1 MEFEQLR
8 QENEQLSNL
17 LQNTSIQLTLI
28 KDRNMKDKEQYLQI
42 IDRKDAECRKLIVS
56 IKRLEAF
63 RANLAQQKLYLAR
76 NSDPFNRR

>member
-1 MEFEQLR
+1 
-8 QENEQLSNL
+8 
-17 LQNTSIQLTLI
+17 
-28 KDRNMKDKEQYLQI
+28 MKDKEQYLQI

-76 NSDPFNRR
+76 SSDPYNRR